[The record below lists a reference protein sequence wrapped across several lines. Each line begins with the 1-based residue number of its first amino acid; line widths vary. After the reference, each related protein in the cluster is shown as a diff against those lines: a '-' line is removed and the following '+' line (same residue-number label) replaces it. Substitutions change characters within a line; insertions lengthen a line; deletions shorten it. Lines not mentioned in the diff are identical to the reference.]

1 MFRSVS
7 PLGGSRTASPRPGNR
22 TPRSGSLA
30 VVDSRGAQG
39 AGGRSLTPTN
49 FALGPGDIG
58 KYESNKPVA
67 IYDQNILCHNY
78 DYIIGH
84 AMIRFDISSNL
95 SYRN

>member
-1 MFRSVS
+1 MFRSAS

-58 KYESNKPVA
+58 NYVIIKKMNSLYKYTRVLRE
-67 IYDQNILCHNY
+67 
-78 DYIIGH
+78 
-84 AMIRFDISSNL
+84 
-95 SYRN
+95 

>member
-58 KYESNKPVA
+58 KYESHKICTKIRNK
-67 IYDQNILCHNY
+67 YGYFEILP
-78 DYIIGH
+78 
-84 AMIRFDISSNL
+84 
-95 SYRN
+95 

>member
-1 MFRSVS
+1 MFRSAS

-58 KYESNKPVA
+58 KYESNY
-67 IYDQNILCHNY
+67 INIESCIHYTNDFY
-78 DYIIGH
+78 FKH
-84 AMIRFDISSNL
+84 CC
-95 SYRN
+95 

>member
-1 MFRSVS
+1 MNSNMFRSAS

-30 VVDSRGAQG
+30 VVDARGAQG

-58 KYESNKPVA
+58 NYYSKY
-67 IYDQNILCHNY
+67 
-78 DYIIGH
+78 
-84 AMIRFDISSNL
+84 
-95 SYRN
+95 

>member
-1 MFRSVS
+1 MYRSAS
-7 PLGGSRTASPRPGNR
+7 PHGGSRTASPRPGNR

-58 KYESNKPVA
+58 
-67 IYDQNILCHNY
+67 NY
-78 DYIIGH
+78 VIKQIIVEKRSPIFG
-84 AMIRFDISSNL
+84 RF
-95 SYRN
+95 

>member
-58 KYESNKPVA
+58 KYESYKPVA
-67 IYDQNILCHNY
+67 IYDPNSLCHIY
-78 DYIIGH
+78 D
-84 AMIRFDISSNL
+84 
-95 SYRN
+95 

>member
-1 MFRSVS
+1 MFRSAS

-58 KYESNKPVA
+58 N
-67 IYDQNILCHNY
+67 
-78 DYIIGH
+78 YIINT
-84 AMIRFDISSNL
+84 I
-95 SYRN
+95 

>member
-1 MFRSVS
+1 MFRSAS

-58 KYESNKPVA
+58 
-67 IYDQNILCHNY
+67 ILIQNINQKRIDCFH
-78 DYIIGH
+78 DYIT
-84 AMIRFDISSNL
+84 
-95 SYRN
+95 